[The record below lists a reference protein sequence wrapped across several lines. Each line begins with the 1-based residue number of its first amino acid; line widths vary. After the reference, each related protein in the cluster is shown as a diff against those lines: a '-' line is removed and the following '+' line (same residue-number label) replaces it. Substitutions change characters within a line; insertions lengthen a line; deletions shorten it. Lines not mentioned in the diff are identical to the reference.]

1 MGRFPARQVVAGLC
15 ARGRSANQSW
25 RARCT
30 TSDDGPHGFVA
41 ASNPLLDELQLALVK
56 RPHFVREGS
65 VLWNAD
71 TVELPTVL
79 EIEAEG
85 AVTNDADGKLLEV
98 QDRRLTPAMP
108 EESGAILLYTR
119 PPTQTPH

>member
-1 MGRFPARQVVAGLC
+1 M
-15 ARGRSANQSW
+15 
-25 RARCT
+25 
-30 TSDDGPHGFVA
+30 
-41 ASNPLLDELQLALVK
+41 
-56 RPHFVREGS
+56 
-65 VLWNAD
+65 LWNAD

-85 AVTNDADGKLLEV
+85 AVTNYADGKLLEV
-98 QDRRLTPAMP
+98 QDRRLTLAMP